1 MPTPRDRPQ
10 PLRTVLLIDD
20 EPSNVA
26 VMEAMLRF
34 QPGLEVRSAPT
45 GASGIELAHQL
56 QPHAIVLD
64 LNLPDLP
71 GREVLQKLRSG
82 PPTDRIP
89 VIVSSAEQSSERQLR
104 EEGAFAYLSKPL
116 DLQRFLA
123 VVEDAVTRSASA
135 RE

>member
-1 MPTPRDRPQ
+1 MRTSGDRPQ
-10 PLRTVLLIDD
+10 PPRTVLLIED

-34 QPGLEVRSAPT
+34 QPGLEVRSAHT
-45 GASGIELAHQL
+45 GGSGIELARQL

-71 GREVLQKLRSG
+71 GREVLQQLRSG

-89 VIVSSAEQSSERQLR
+89 VIISSAEQSSERRLR
-104 EEGAFAYLSKPL
+104 EEGAFAYVSKPL
-116 DLQRFLA
+116 DLQRFVA
-123 VVEDAVTRSASA
+123 VVEDAVARAAAA